1 MTTYISEATQAK
13 YLNILKCVNSIKKM
27 YEAVRM
33 KDYVMGGI
41 NENSHG
47 MRISIKRDK
56 KPNSIFIAMPGFLG
70 GEYQVAGLKWHGPN
84 IRGSTRGSTNYTLIL
99 NEPNTGAPIALFE
112 ANLLTAY
119 RTAALS
125 LYATTLLKQAQTIK
139 KIGLIAAGE
148 IHTIFLQGLLE
159 LYPHINVVKIKSKS
173 SSGAE
178 KFISNFN
185 KFKNIHFEI
194 CQNVNAVLDDSDI
207 ISVNPGFDFDSLG
220 QMPLLRTKYIKE
232 NALVLCLSYAKFSD
246 EFLINDAI
254 KVADNFAMYESYLA
268 EFGYPVYPKLS
279 FLGSRFIDLVYD
291 KQVKTGEI
299 VDIVDILNKTKNEI
313 LAKNKPIVFASGGM
327 IIEDIAVACD
337 LLKEI
342 KTK

>member
-1 MTTYISEATQAK
+1 MIYIDEKTTAK
-13 YLNILKCVNSIKKM
+13 YLNITNCVKSIQKM
-27 YEAVRM
+27 YKIM
-33 KDYVMGGI
+33 QTKDYAMGGK
-41 NENSHG
+41 NANSHG
-47 MRISIKRDK
+47 MRISFPRDK
-56 KPNSIFIAMPGFLG
+56 HTNNTFIAMPGFLG

-84 IRGSTRGSTNYTLIL
+84 IRGSTRGSTNHTLIL
-99 NEPNTGAPIALFE
+99 NELDTGAPIALFE

-125 LYATTLLKQAQTIK
+125 LYSTTLLKQALSVK
-139 KIGLIAAGE
+139 KIGLIGGGE

-159 LYPHINVVKIKSKS
+159 LYPNINLIKIKSTTE
-173 SSGAE
+173 SGAE

-185 KFKNIHFEI
+185 KFKNIRFEI

-207 ISVNPGFDFDSLG
+207 ISVNPGFDFDSLS

-246 EFLINDAI
+246 EFLINGAI

-268 EFGYPVYPKLS
+268 EFGYPVYPKFS
-279 FLGSRFIDLVYD
+279 SLGSRFIDLVYD
-291 KQVKTGEI
+291 RRVKPGEI
-299 VDIVDILNKTKNEI
+299 VDIVDILNNTKNEI
-313 LAKNKPIVFASGGM
+313 LTKNKPVVFASGGM
-327 IIEDIAVACD
+327 ITENIAVACD

-342 KTK
+342 KIK

>member
-27 YEAVRM
+27 YEAMRM

-56 KPNSIFIAMPGFLG
+56 NSVFIAMPGFLG

-84 IRGSTRGSTNYTLIL
+84 IRGSTRGSSNFTLIL

-125 LYATTLLKQAQTIK
+125 LYATTLLKQAQRVK
-139 KIGLIAAGE
+139 KIGLIGGGE

-159 LYPHINVVKIKSKS
+159 LYPNINLIKIKSKTEN
-173 SSGAE
+173 GAE

-207 ISVNPGFDFDSLG
+207 ISVNPGFDFDTLS

-232 NALVLCLSYAKFSD
+232 NALILCLSYAKFSD
-246 EFLINDAI
+246 EFLINGAI

-268 EFGYPVYPKLS
+268 EFGYPVYPKFS
-279 FLGSRFIDLVYD
+279 SLGSRFIDLVYD
-291 KQVKTGEI
+291 KQVKRGEI
-299 VDIVDILNKTKNEI
+299 VDIVDILNNTKSEI
-313 LAKNKPIVFASGGM
+313 LAQNKPVVFASGGM

>member
-56 KPNSIFIAMPGFLG
+56 NSVFIAMPGFLG

-99 NEPNTGAPIALFE
+99 NEPDTGTPIALFE

-125 LYATTLLKQAQTIK
+125 LYATTLLKQAQRVKT
-139 KIGLIAAGE
+139 IGLIGGGE

-159 LYPHINVVKIKSKS
+159 LYPNINLIKIKSKTE
-173 SSGAE
+173 SGAE
-178 KFISNFN
+178 KFISNFD
-185 KFKNIHFEI
+185 KFKNIRFEI
-194 CQNVNAVLDDSDI
+194 CQNVNAVLDDSDL
-207 ISVNPGFDFDSLG
+207 ISVNPGFDFDSLS
-220 QMPLLRTKYIKE
+220 QMPLLRAKYIKE

-246 EFLINDAI
+246 EFLINGAI

-268 EFGYPVYPKLS
+268 EFGYPVYPKFS
-279 FLGSRFIDLVYD
+279 SLGSRFIDLVYD
-291 KQVKTGEI
+291 KQVKRGEI
-299 VDIVDILNKTKNEI
+299 VDIVDILNKTKSEI
-313 LAKNKPIVFASGGM
+313 LAQNKPVVFASGGM

>member
-56 KPNSIFIAMPGFLG
+56 NSVFIAMPGFLG

-84 IRGSTRGSTNYTLIL
+84 IRGSTRGGSNFTLIL
-99 NEPNTGAPIALFE
+99 NEPDTGAPIALFE

-125 LYATTLLKQAQTIK
+125 LYATTLLKQAQRVK
-139 KIGLIAAGE
+139 KIGLIGGGE

-159 LYPHINVVKIKSKS
+159 LYPNINLIKIKSKTE
-173 SSGAE
+173 SGAE

-185 KFKNIHFEI
+185 KFKNIRFEI

-268 EFGYPVYPKLS
+268 EFGYPVYPKFS
-279 FLGSRFIDLVYD
+279 SLGSRFIDLVYD
-291 KQVKTGEI
+291 KQVKRGEI
-299 VDIVDILNKTKNEI
+299 VDIVDILNKTKSEI
-313 LAKNKPIVFASGGM
+313 LAQNKPVVFASGGM

>member
-1 MTTYISEATQAK
+1 MTAYISEATQAK

-56 KPNSIFIAMPGFLG
+56 NSVFIAMPGFLG

-84 IRGSTRGSTNYTLIL
+84 IRGSTRGSSNFTLIL
-99 NEPNTGAPIALFE
+99 NEPDTGAPIALFE

-125 LYATTLLKQAQTIK
+125 LYATTLLKQAQRVK
-139 KIGLIAAGE
+139 KIGLIGGGE

-159 LYPHINVVKIKSKS
+159 LYPNINLIKIKSKTE
-173 SSGAE
+173 SGAE

-185 KFKNIHFEI
+185 KFKNIRFEI

-207 ISVNPGFDFDSLG
+207 ISVNPGFDFDSLS
-220 QMPLLRTKYIKE
+220 QMPLLRAKYIKE

-268 EFGYPVYPKLS
+268 EFGYPVYPKFS
-279 FLGSRFIDLVYD
+279 SLGSRFIDLVYD
-291 KQVKTGEI
+291 KQVKRGEI
-299 VDIVDILNKTKNEI
+299 VDIVDILNKTKSEI
-313 LAKNKPIVFASGGM
+313 LAQNKPVVFASGGM

>member
-13 YLNILKCVNSIKKM
+13 YLNIIKCVNSIKKM

-56 KPNSIFIAMPGFLG
+56 NSVFIAMPGFLG

-84 IRGSTRGSTNYTLIL
+84 IRGSTRSGSNYTLIL
-99 NEPNTGAPIALFE
+99 NEPDTGAPIALFE

-125 LYATTLLKQAQTIK
+125 LYATTLLKQAQRVK
-139 KIGLIAAGE
+139 KIGLIGGGE

-159 LYPHINVVKIKSKS
+159 LYPNINLIKIKSKTE
-173 SSGAE
+173 SGAE

-185 KFKNIHFEI
+185 KFKNIRFEI

-207 ISVNPGFDFDSLG
+207 ISVNPGFDFDTFG
-220 QMPLLRTKYIKE
+220 QMPLLRAKYIKE
-232 NALVLCLSYAKFSD
+232 NALILCLSYAKFSD
-246 EFLINDAI
+246 EFLINGAI

-268 EFGYPVYPKLS
+268 EFGYPVYPKFS
-279 FLGSRFIDLVYD
+279 SLGSRFIDLVYD
-291 KQVKTGEI
+291 KQVKRGEI
-299 VDIVDILNKTKNEI
+299 VDIVDILNKTKSEI
-313 LAKNKPIVFASGGM
+313 LAQNKPVVFASGGM

>member
-56 KPNSIFIAMPGFLG
+56 NSVFIAMPGFLG

-99 NEPNTGAPIALFE
+99 NELDTGAPIALFE

-125 LYATTLLKQAQTIK
+125 LYATTLLKQAQRVK
-139 KIGLIAAGE
+139 KIGLIGGGE

-159 LYPHINVVKIKSKS
+159 LYPNINLIKIKSKTE
-173 SSGAE
+173 SGAE

-185 KFKNIHFEI
+185 KFKNIRFEI

-207 ISVNPGFDFDSLG
+207 ISVNPGFDFDSLS

-246 EFLINDAI
+246 EFLINGAI

-268 EFGYPVYPKLS
+268 EFGYPVYPKFS
-279 FLGSRFIDLVYD
+279 SLGSRFIDLVYD
-291 KQVKTGEI
+291 KQVKRGEI

-313 LAKNKPIVFASGGM
+313 LAQKKPVVFASGGM

>member
-56 KPNSIFIAMPGFLG
+56 NSVFIAMPGFLG

-99 NEPNTGAPIALFE
+99 NEPDTGTPIALFE

-125 LYATTLLKQAQTIK
+125 LYATTLLKQAQRVK
-139 KIGLIAAGE
+139 KIGLIGGGE

-159 LYPHINVVKIKSKS
+159 LYPNINLIKIKSKTEN
-173 SSGAE
+173 GAE

-185 KFKNIHFEI
+185 KFKNIRFEI

-220 QMPLLRTKYIKE
+220 QMPLLRTKYIKKD
-232 NALVLCLSYAKFSD
+232 ALILCLSYAKFSD

-268 EFGYPVYPKLS
+268 EFGYPVYPKFS
-279 FLGSRFIDLVYD
+279 SLGSRFIDLVYD
-291 KQVKTGEI
+291 KQVKRGEI
-299 VDIVDILNKTKNEI
+299 VDIVDILNKTKSEI
-313 LAKNKPIVFASGGM
+313 LAQNKPVVFASGGM

>member
-1 MTTYISEATQAK
+1 MIYIDEKTTAK
-13 YLNILKCVNSIKKM
+13 YLNITNCVKSIQKM
-27 YEAVRM
+27 YKIM
-33 KDYVMGGI
+33 QTKDYAMGGK
-41 NENSHG
+41 NANSHG
-47 MRISIKRDK
+47 MRISFPRDK
-56 KPNSIFIAMPGFLG
+56 HTNNTFIAMPGFLG

-84 IRGSTRGSTNYTLIL
+84 IRGSTRGSSNFTLIL
-99 NEPNTGAPIALFE
+99 NEPDTGAPIALFE

-125 LYATTLLKQAQTIK
+125 LYATTLLKQAQRVK
-139 KIGLIAAGE
+139 KIGLIGGGE

-159 LYPHINVVKIKSKS
+159 LYPNINLIKIKSKTE
-173 SSGAE
+173 SGAE

-185 KFKNIHFEI
+185 KFKNIRFEI

-207 ISVNPGFDFDSLG
+207 ISVNPGFDFDSLS
-220 QMPLLRTKYIKE
+220 QMPLLRTKYLKE

-246 EFLINDAI
+246 EFLINGAI

-268 EFGYPVYPKLS
+268 EFGYPVYPKFS
-279 FLGSRFIDLVYD
+279 SLGSRFIDLVYD
-291 KQVKTGEI
+291 KQVKRGEI
-299 VDIVDILNKTKNEI
+299 VDIVDILNKTKSEI
-313 LAKNKPIVFASGGM
+313 LAQNKPVVFASGGM